1 MGFSFQI
8 EKTLGEF
15 KLSLKAESQ
24 GNRLGILGASGCGKS
39 LTLKRSASLLNI
51 SVCPRTTC
59 WGIPTSATMWKR
71 FSITTK

>member
-1 MGFSFQI
+1 MPIQIFRVKGPKEVQYMGFSFQEVRNMGFSFQI

-39 LTLKRSASLLNI
+39 LR
-51 SVCPRTTC
+51 R
-59 WGIPTSATMWKR
+59 
-71 FSITTK
+71 